1 MKIERIFMENWILFY
16 QTWIVLGIIFI
27 LLELIDG
34 SNIFFL
40 PLGAGAL
47 FVNLY
52 LYLSEQGF
60 LANFLILESWYQVL
74 AMWAVLSVAVSI
86 LIAKFWNKKS
96 DANDDDINNY

>member
-1 MKIERIFMENWILFY
+1 MENWILFY
-16 QTWIVLGIIFI
+16 QTWIVLGIIFT
-27 LLELIDG
+27 LLELADG

-40 PLGAGAL
+40 PLGVGAL

-52 LYLSEQGF
+52 LYLSEQG
-60 LANFLILESWYQVL
+60 LLTNFLILESWYQVL
-74 AMWAVLSVAVSI
+74 AIWAVLSVVVSI